1 MITINTHIL
10 VQEFEYLE
18 PKTLA
23 EATAML
29 ADWGDQARVMA
40 GGTDLLVQMKLERRN
55 PVHVINISKI
65 PELAGIQENA
75 GVDIGAAATIR
86 AVHRSPSIRERY
98 TALSE
103 ACNWFSTIQI
113 MVMGTIGGNLCNA
126 SPAADTA
133 PPLLCFDAEV
143 TIASQAGQRTMA
155 LEGFFLGP
163 GKTALHADELLV
175 KIHLPAP
182 VEYTGSAFVK
192 VARVVADISKTCAA
206 VKVVRDPKLGVVRDC
221 RIALGSVAP
230 TPIRVRRAEEALNG
244 RPYGDELVDR
254 VAKIAS
260 DEIRP
265 ITDVRSTDEYRKEV
279 SAVIVRDALQLAWSR
294 AGGEVEK
301 DGHRR

>member
-1 MITINTHIL
+1 MITTNTHIL

-40 GGTDLLVQMKLERRN
+40 GGTDLLVQMKMERRN

-86 AVHRSPSIRERY
+86 AVHKAPGIRERY

-103 ACNWFSTIQI
+103 ACNWFSTIQM

-143 TIASQAGQRTMA
+143 TVASQAGQRTMA
-155 LEGFFLGP
+155 LEEFFLGP
-163 GKTALHADELLV
+163 GKTALHVDELLV

-192 VARVVADISKTCAA
+192 VARVVADIAKTCAA
-206 VKVVRDPKLGVVRDC
+206 VKVVRDPERGVVRDC

-230 TPIRVRRAEEALNG
+230 TPIRVRGAEEALNG

-294 AGGEVEK
+294 AGGVVEK